1 MMEIQ
6 FAVSTWLWTSPFTT
20 EHIALF
26 PKIKKMGF
34 NGVEIAVE
42 DPDLLDL
49 KTIKTALMDHQLIPI
64 ICGAF
69 GPSRDLTHADP
80 AIHQVCFDYIER
92 CFDICNY
99 LDTDF
104 LAGPIYSAVGKA
116 RRLSDEDRKKEFDL
130 AVRNLQKVCHQAQ
143 GRGLSIAIEPL
154 NRFET
159 DLINTCSDVVKL
171 IQCIDSPS
179 AKILLDS
186 FHMTLEE
193 RDLAEAVK
201 TAGDQLIH
209 LQVSENHRGIP
220 GTGQTHWAR
229 LKAGLTAI
237 DYQGF
242 ISIESFTP
250 HVQELAD
257 AVCIWKPFA
266 DSQDAFAAQ
275 GLSFLKEWT
284 KTP

>member
-1 MMEIQ
+1 MEVQ

-20 EHIALF
+20 EHIDLF
-26 PKIKKMGF
+26 PKIKNMGF

-49 KTIKTALMDHQLIPI
+49 KTIKTALIDHQLIPI

-99 LDTDF
+99 LDTNF

-116 RRLSDEDRKKEFDL
+116 RRLSDKDRNIEFDL
-130 AVRNLQKVCHQAQ
+130 AVYNLQKVCHHAQ
-143 GRGLSIAIEPL
+143 RRGLSIAIEPL

-201 TAGDQLIH
+201 TAGNQLIH
-209 LQVSENHRGIP
+209 MQVSENHRGIP
-220 GTGQTHWAR
+220 GTGQTHWDR

-257 AVCIWKPFA
+257 AVCIWKPFT
-266 DSQDAFAAQ
+266 DSQDTFATQ
-275 GLSFLKEWT
+275 GLSFLKEWI

>member
-1 MMEIQ
+1 MEIK

-34 NGVEIAVE
+34 HGVEIAVE

-49 KTIKTALMDHQLIPI
+49 KTIKTALSDHQLIPI
-64 ICGAF
+64 ICGVF
-69 GPSRDLTHADP
+69 GPSRDLTHVDP
-80 AIHQVCFDYIER
+80 AIHQECFDYIKR
-92 CFDICNY
+92 CFDVCNY
-99 LDTDF
+99 LDTNF

-116 RRLSDEDRKKEFDL
+116 RRLSNEDRKKEFDL
-130 AVRNLQKVCHQAQ
+130 AVLNLQKVCHQAQ
-143 GRGLSIAIEPL
+143 RRGLSIAIEPL

-171 IQCIDSPS
+171 IKYIDSPS

-193 RDLAEAVK
+193 CDLGDAVK

-209 LQVSENHRGIP
+209 IQVSENHRGVP
-220 GTGQTHWAR
+220 GTGQTHWGHF
-229 LKAGLTAI
+229 KTGLTAI
-237 DYQGF
+237 DYEGF

-257 AVCIWKPFA
+257 AVCIWKPFT
-266 DSQDAFAAQ
+266 DSQDTFAAQ
-275 GLSFLKEWT
+275 GLSFLKEWI